1 MKKVLVTC
9 LAVASVIACTKSNVE
24 FEETTEIGLKPVA
37 HNVTKSMMTGTEFQT
52 SESFNVWAFY
62 KQLPAGTTIE
72 KWQAATDV
80 KQTTYIDE
88 KTFENVKDTKTWHG
102 VTSYYW
108 PKVGSLLFTAYYPT
122 SAEGKVS
129 YEFSDEVAVEN
140 GENIPAKN
148 QMVITDYEQSRVAKT
163 GYSEDLMYANMTP
176 SSYSANNVALKFKH
190 ALSWISV
197 VLVKGDDTPNDATIT
212 VSSVKFTD
220 ILPQGDA
227 VVNNQDVIVWTP
239 EGTAAAVDVVEST
252 QTLVKKNTNQLAYEP
267 LFIPQPMHDM
277 VITYN
282 IASADADASNFTETM
297 TVKLSDLK
305 NDDADKWEP
314 GKHYT
319 YTITIGT
326 TEILVA
332 PSVTPWDGVSYTVPV
347 ENPAEL

>member
-1 MKKVLVTC
+1 MKKVFVTF

-37 HNVTKSMMTGTEFQT
+37 HNVTKSMMTGTEEFQT

-72 KWQAATDV
+72 NWQAATNV
-80 KQTTYIDE
+80 EQTTYIDE
-88 KTFENVKDTKTWHG
+88 KTFANVQGTTTWHG

-163 GYSEDLMYANMTP
+163 GYSEDLMYANMTA
-176 SSYSANNVALKFKH
+176 SSYSANKVALTFKH

-197 VLVKGDDTPNDATIT
+197 VLVKSSATPADATIT
-212 VSSVKFTD
+212 VSSVKFTNV
-220 ILPQGDA
+220 LPQGDA
-227 VVNNQDVIVWTP
+227 VVAGASEIVWTP
-239 EGTAAAVDVVEST
+239 EGTAKNVEVVEST
-252 QTLVKKNTNQLAYEP
+252 QTLSSTNTAPLAHEP
-267 LFIPQPMHDM
+267 LFIPQAMHDM
-277 VITYN
+277 VVTYN
-282 IASADADASNFTETM
+282 IASGDGSNFTE
-297 TVKLSDLK
+297 VKTITLNTLK
-305 NDDADKWEP
+305 SGESTYTNWEP

-326 TEILVA
+326 TEILIE
-332 PSVTPWDGVSYTVPV
+332 PSVTDWAKVAYLIPV
-347 ENPAEL
+347 E

>member
-1 MKKVLVTC
+1 MKKVFVTF

-37 HNVTKSMMTGTEFQT
+37 HNVTKSMMTGTEEFQT

-72 KWQAATDV
+72 QWQAATNV
-80 KQTTYIDE
+80 AQTPYIVD
-88 KTFENVKDTKTWHG
+88 KTFKNVTGTKTWHG

-122 SAEGKVS
+122 AANVS
-129 YEFSDEVAVEN
+129 YEFSDAVAGEN
-140 GENIPAKN
+140 GTIPAKN
-148 QMVITDYEQSRVAKT
+148 QMVITDYKQSRVAST
-163 GYSEDLMYANMTP
+163 GYSEDLMYANMTA
-176 SSYSANNVALKFKH
+176 SSVSSNNVALTFKH

>member
-1 MKKVLVTC
+1 MKKLFVTF

-148 QMVITDYEQSRVAKT
+148 QMVITDYPQSRVAST

-176 SSYSANNVALKFKH
+176 SSYSANNVALTFKH

-197 VLVKGDDTPNDATIT
+197 VLVKSSATPDNATIT
-212 VSSVKFTD
+212 VSSVEFTNVK
-220 ILPQGDA
+220 PQGDA
-227 VVNNQDVIVWTP
+227 VVNGANEIEWTA
-239 EGTAAAVDVVEST
+239 EGTAANVNVVESA
-252 QTLVKKNTNQLAYEP
+252 QTLAKGNTAQLAYEP
-267 LFIPQPMHDM
+267 LFIPQAMNDM

-282 IASADADASNFTETM
+282 IKSGDGSNFTE
-297 TVKLSDLK
+297 VKTITLNTLK
-305 NDDADKWEP
+305 SGEKTYTNWEP
-314 GKHYT
+314 GKHYI

-326 TEILVA
+326 TEILIE
-332 PSVTPWDGVSYTVPV
+332 PSVTDWAKVAYSIPV
-347 ENPAEL
+347 E

>member
-1 MKKVLVTC
+1 MKKLFVTF

-148 QMVITDYEQSRVAKT
+148 QMVITDYPQSRVAST

-197 VLVKGDDTPNDATIT
+197 VLVKSSATPADATIT
-212 VSSVKFTD
+212 VSSVKFTNV
-220 ILPQGDA
+220 LPQGDA
-227 VVNNQDVIVWTP
+227 VVAGASEIVWTP
-239 EGTAAAVDVVEST
+239 EGTAKNVEVVETT
-252 QTLVKKNTNQLAYEP
+252 QTLSSTNTAPLAHEP
-267 LFIPQPMHDM
+267 LFIPQAMHDM
-277 VITYN
+277 VVTYN
-282 IASADADASNFTETM
+282 IASGDGSNFTE
-297 TVKLSDLK
+297 VKTITLNTLK
-305 NDDADKWEP
+305 SGEKTYTNWEP

-326 TEILVA
+326 TEILIA
-332 PSVTPWDGVSYTVPV
+332 PEVTDWAQVLYSIPV
-347 ENPAEL
+347 E